1 MQDKE
6 RHINHWEQDWL
17 EGKLSSEEAAIK
29 AENALE
35 FSTLSK
41 YVEGYKAMNV
51 ANKTSKAEAW
61 TALESKINS
70 AQESNTKVIPIN
82 RNAWFIGIAASF
94 TLLMGA
100 LYLLNL
106 SKEIR
111 IETGY
116 AESEM
121 IYLPDSSIIYL
132 NANSQVSYSEKGW
145 NQSRELTL
153 DGEAF
158 FEVKR
163 GSNFAVN
170 TENGVVEVLGTS
182 FNIRSREIA
191 LNVACK
197 TGKVR
202 VSNDQNQV
210 ILTPGLST
218 RLKKG
223 KLIDPIAVSVESVDS
238 WRKGESFLDGAT
250 LQEAFNELERLFNVK
265 VIHDLPQTELEGT
278 GTFYIDTK
286 NLKEAVQSISLPKG
300 LMFEMEDKEVTYSYK

>member
-17 EGKLSSEEAAIK
+17 EGKLSSDEAAKK
-29 AENALE
+29 AENAPE
-35 FSTLSK
+35 FSMLSK
-41 YVEGYKAMNV
+41 YVEGYKAMDV
-51 ANKTSKAEAW
+51 SEKTSKAVAW
-61 TALESKINS
+61 KALESKINS
-70 AQESNTKVIPIN
+70 TQESNTRVIPIN
-82 RNAWFIGIAASF
+82 RNYWFIGIAASF

-106 SKEIR
+106 SKDIR

-132 NANSQVSYSEKGW
+132 NADSQVSYSEKGW
-145 NQSRELTL
+145 GENRELTL
-153 DGEAF
+153 EGEAF

-170 TENGVVEVLGTS
+170 TDNGTVQVLGTS
-182 FNIRSREIA
+182 FNVRSRPNA
-191 LNVACK
+191 FNVACK

-202 VSNDQNQV
+202 VENTQNQV

-223 KLIDPIAVSVESVDS
+223 QLIEPVEVSVSSVDS
-238 WRKGESFLDGAT
+238 WRNGESFLDGAT
-250 LQEAFNELERLFNVK
+250 LEDAFNELERLFNVN
-265 VIHDLPQTELEGT
+265 VNHSFPQTKLDGT
-278 GTFYIDTK
+278 GTFYLDTK
-286 NLKEAVQSISLPKG
+286 SLTDAVQSIAILKG
-300 LMFEMEDKEVTYSYK
+300 LEYNIEDEKITFSYK